1 MYNTDL
7 PRRAD
12 LPTTAELARSTVFA
26 AVAAGAILVA
36 VVLPSEYA
44 IDPTGV
50 GRLLGLTQM
59 GEIKTRLAAEAAA
72 DAAGTTA
79 AQPVQATPGV
89 EAVLARLDRLE
100 AALLAQPR
108 AASPVN
114 PPVPPTA
121 TIPRAEPAP
130 AATASLPPDPVP
142 PAGRSDEVSIVLT
155 PGQGAEIKL
164 VMRQGAR
171 ATFEW
176 RAAGGPVNF
185 DTHGDAPGKSTS
197 YEKGRSVESDDGIL
211 EAQFDGN
218 HGWFWRNRGSGRV
231 TITLRTRGEYA
242 ELKRIL

>member
-12 LPTTAELARSTVFA
+12 LPTSAELVRSTVFA
-26 AVAAGAILVA
+26 AIAAGALLVA
-36 VVLPSEYA
+36 VVLPSEFA

-59 GEIKTRLAAEAAA
+59 GEIKTRIAAEAAA
-72 DAAGTTA
+72 DAAATA
-79 AQPVQATPGV
+79 TAQPVQATPSV
-89 EAVLARLDRLE
+89 DAIVARLDRIE
-100 AALLAQPR
+100 AAVLAQPR
-108 AASPVN
+108 AAPPAT
-114 PPVPPTA
+114 PPVATTA
-121 TIPRAEPAP
+121 RAEPAP
-130 AATASLPPDPVP
+130 AATASLPPDPLP

-171 ATFEW
+171 ANFEW

-197 YEKGRSVESDDGIL
+197 YEKGRSVESDDGVL
-211 EAQFDGN
+211 EAVFDGN
-218 HGWFWRNRGSGRV
+218 HGWFWRNRGTGRV
-231 TITLRTRGEYA
+231 TITLRTSGDYA
-242 ELKRIL
+242 ELKRVL